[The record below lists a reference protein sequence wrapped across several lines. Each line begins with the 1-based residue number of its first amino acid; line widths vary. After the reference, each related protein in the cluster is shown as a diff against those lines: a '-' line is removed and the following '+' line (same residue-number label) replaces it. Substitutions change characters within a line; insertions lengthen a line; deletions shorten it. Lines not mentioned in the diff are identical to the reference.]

1 MGNRLIFL
9 YRMVGVMEGRSMLDD
24 PAIGSAGRRPQG
36 VGQVNP
42 SSVSPRVVRTER
54 LRTIGIC

>member
-1 MGNRLIFL
+1 
-9 YRMVGVMEGRSMLDD
+9 MLDD